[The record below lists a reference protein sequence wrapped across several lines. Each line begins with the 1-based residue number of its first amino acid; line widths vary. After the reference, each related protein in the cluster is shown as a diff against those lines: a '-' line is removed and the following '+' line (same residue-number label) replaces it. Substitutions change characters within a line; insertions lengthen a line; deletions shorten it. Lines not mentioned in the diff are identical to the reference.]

1 MKMKQVISVE
11 TLKDSIELLTDY
23 RNWVGE
29 EESNRFTKM
38 LLRKV
43 NENIDI
49 LERTIGKLESKEEIK
64 TSDEWENSDLPEMKG
79 TKVLDPDGW
88 DRQNYQFSYYE
99 ELITKDEYLH
109 RVGYSTCRWDKDLDG
124 KDYKQ
129 DLTMSS

>member
-1 MKMKQVISVE
+1 MKQIIGVE
-11 TLKDSIELLTDY
+11 TLKESIELLTDY
-23 RNWVGE
+23 RRWIGE
-29 EESNRFTKM
+29 EQSNRFTKM

-49 LERTIGKLESKEEIK
+49 LERTVGKLESKEEIK

-88 DRQNYQFSYYE
+88 DRQNFDFSYYQ
-99 ELITKDEYLH
+99 ELITKDEYLL
-109 RVGYSTCRWDKDLDG
+109 RVGGSTCEWNRD

-129 DLTMSS
+129 DLTMGGAI

>member
-1 MKMKQVISVE
+1 MKQIIGVE
-11 TLKDSIELLTDY
+11 TLKESIELLTDY
-23 RNWVGE
+23 RNWIGE
-29 EESNRFTKM
+29 EQSNRFTKM

-43 NENIDI
+43 NKNIDI

-88 DRQNYQFSYYE
+88 DRQNFDFSYYQ
-99 ELITKDEYLH
+99 ELITKDEYLL
-109 RVGYSTCRWDKDLDG
+109 RVGGSTCEWNRD

-129 DLTMSS
+129 DLTMGGAI

>member
-1 MKMKQVISVE
+1 MKQIIGVE
-11 TLKDSIELLTDY
+11 TLKESIELLTDY
-23 RNWVGE
+23 RNWIGE

-88 DRQNYQFSYYE
+88 DRQNFDFSYYQ
-99 ELITKDEYLH
+99 ELITKDEYLL
-109 RVGYSTCRWDKDLDG
+109 RVGGSTCEWNRD

-129 DLTMSS
+129 DLTMGGAI

>member
-1 MKMKQVISVE
+1 MKQIIGVE
-11 TLKDSIELLTDY
+11 TLKESIELLTDY
-23 RNWVGE
+23 RNWIGE
-29 EESNRFTKM
+29 EQSNRFTKM

-43 NENIDI
+43 YENIAI

-64 TSDEWENSDLPEMKG
+64 TSDEWEKSDLPEMKG
-79 TKVLDPDGW
+79 TEVLDPDGW
-88 DRQNYQFSYYE
+88 DRQNFDFSYYQ
-99 ELITKDEYLH
+99 ELTTKEEYLH

>member
-1 MKMKQVISVE
+1 MKQIIGVE
-11 TLKDSIELLTDY
+11 TLKESIELLTDY
-23 RNWVGE
+23 RRWIGE
-29 EESNRFTKM
+29 EQSNRFTKM

-64 TSDEWENSDLPEMKG
+64 TSDEWEKSDLPEMKG

-88 DRQNYQFSYYE
+88 DRQNFDFSYYQ

-109 RVGYSTCRWDKDLDG
+109 RVGGSTCRWDED

-129 DLTMSS
+129 DLTMGD

>member
-1 MKMKQVISVE
+1 MKQIIGVE
-11 TLKDSIELLTDY
+11 TLKESIELLTDY
-23 RNWVGE
+23 RRWIGE
-29 EESNRFTKM
+29 EQSNRFTKM

-88 DRQNYQFSYYE
+88 DRQNFDFSYYQ
-99 ELITKDEYLH
+99 ELITKDEYLL
-109 RVGYSTCRWDKDLDG
+109 RVGGSTCEWNRD

-129 DLTMSS
+129 DLTMGGAI

>member
-1 MKMKQVISVE
+1 MKQIIGVE
-11 TLKDSIELLTDY
+11 TLKESIELLTDY
-23 RNWVGE
+23 RNWIGE
-29 EESNRFTKM
+29 EQSNRFTKM

-49 LERTIGKLESKEEIK
+49 LERTIGKLESEEEIK

-88 DRQNYQFSYYE
+88 DRQNFDFSYYQ
-99 ELITKDEYLH
+99 ELITKDEYLL
-109 RVGYSTCRWDKDLDG
+109 RVGGSTCEWNRD

-129 DLTMSS
+129 DLTMES

>member
-1 MKMKQVISVE
+1 MKQVISVE
-11 TLKDSIELLTDY
+11 TLKESIELLTDY
-23 RNWVGE
+23 RNWIGE
-29 EESNRFTKM
+29 EQSNRFTKM

-88 DRQNYQFSYYE
+88 DRQNFDFSYYQ
-99 ELITKDEYLH
+99 ELITKDEYLL
-109 RVGYSTCRWDKDLDG
+109 RVGGSTCEWNRD

-129 DLTMSS
+129 DLTMGGAI

>member
-1 MKMKQVISVE
+1 MKQIIGVE
-11 TLKDSIELLTDY
+11 TLKESIELLTDY
-23 RNWVGE
+23 RNWIGE
-29 EESNRFTKM
+29 EQSNRFTKM

-88 DRQNYQFSYYE
+88 DRQNFDFSYYQ
-99 ELITKDEYLH
+99 ELITKEEYLH
-109 RVGYSTCRWDKDLDG
+109 RVGGSTCEWNRD

-129 DLTMSS
+129 DLTMGGAI

>member
-1 MKMKQVISVE
+1 MKQIIGVE
-11 TLKDSIELLTDY
+11 TLKESIELLTDY
-23 RNWVGE
+23 RNWIGE
-29 EESNRFTKM
+29 EQSNRFTKM

-49 LERTIGKLESKEEIK
+49 LERTIVKLESKEEIK

-88 DRQNYQFSYYE
+88 DRQNFDFSYYQ
-99 ELITKDEYLH
+99 ELITKDEYLL
-109 RVGYSTCRWDKDLDG
+109 RVGGSTCEWNRD

-129 DLTMSS
+129 DLTMGGAI

>member
-1 MKMKQVISVE
+1 MKQIIGVE
-11 TLKDSIELLTDY
+11 TLKESVELLTDY
-23 RNWVGE
+23 RNWIGE
-29 EESNRFTKM
+29 EQSNRFTKM

-88 DRQNYQFSYYE
+88 DRQNFDFSYYQ
-99 ELITKDEYLH
+99 ELITKDEYLL
-109 RVGYSTCRWDKDLDG
+109 RVGGSTCEWNRD

-129 DLTMSS
+129 DLTMDS

>member
-1 MKMKQVISVE
+1 MKQVISVE
-11 TLKDSIELLTDY
+11 TLKESIELLTDY
-23 RNWVGE
+23 RNWIGE

-88 DRQNYQFSYYE
+88 DRQNFDFSYYQ
-99 ELITKDEYLH
+99 ELITKDEYLL
-109 RVGYSTCRWDKDLDG
+109 RVGGSTCEWNRD

-129 DLTMSS
+129 DLTMDS

>member
-1 MKMKQVISVE
+1 MKQIIGVE
-11 TLKDSIELLTDY
+11 TLKESIELLTDY
-23 RNWVGE
+23 RRWIGE
-29 EESNRFTKM
+29 EQSNRFTKM

-64 TSDEWENSDLPEMKG
+64 TSDEWEKSDLPEMKG

-88 DRQNYQFSYYE
+88 DRQNFDFSYYQ
-99 ELITKDEYLH
+99 ELITKEEYLH
-109 RVGYSTCRWDKDLDG
+109 RVGYSTCRWDED

-129 DLTMSS
+129 DLTMES

>member
-1 MKMKQVISVE
+1 MKQVIGVE
-11 TLKDSIELLTDY
+11 TLKESIELLTDY
-23 RNWVGE
+23 RRWIGE
-29 EESNRFTKM
+29 EDSNRFTKM

-64 TSDEWENSDLPEMKG
+64 TSDEWEKSDLPEMKG

-88 DRQNYQFSYYE
+88 DRQNFDFSYYQ

-109 RVGYSTCRWDKDLDG
+109 RVGGSTCRWDED

-129 DLTMSS
+129 DLTMGD

>member
-1 MKMKQVISVE
+1 MKQVISVE

-23 RNWVGE
+23 RNWIGE

-43 NENIDI
+43 NENIVI
-49 LERTIGKLESKEEIK
+49 LERTIVKLESKEEIK
-64 TSDEWENSDLPEMKG
+64 TSDEWEKSNLPEMDG
-79 TKVLDPDGW
+79 TIVLDPDGW

-99 ELITKDEYLH
+99 ELITKDEYLL
-109 RVGYSTCRWDKDLDG
+109 RVGGSTCEWNRD

>member
-1 MKMKQVISVE
+1 MKQIIGVE
-11 TLKDSIELLTDY
+11 TLKESIELLTDY
-23 RNWVGE
+23 RNWIGE
-29 EESNRFTKM
+29 EQSNRFTKM

-88 DRQNYQFSYYE
+88 DRQNFDFSYYQ
-99 ELITKDEYLH
+99 ELITKDEYLL
-109 RVGYSTCRWDKDLDG
+109 RVGGSTCEWNRD

-129 DLTMSS
+129 DLTMGGAI

>member
-1 MKMKQVISVE
+1 MKQIIGVE
-11 TLKDSIELLTDY
+11 TLKESIELLTDY
-23 RNWVGE
+23 RNWIGE

-88 DRQNYQFSYYE
+88 DRQNFDFSYYQ
-99 ELITKDEYLH
+99 ELITKDEYLL
-109 RVGYSTCRWDKDLDG
+109 RVGGSTCEWNRD

-129 DLTMSS
+129 DLTMDS

>member
-1 MKMKQVISVE
+1 MKQIIGVE
-11 TLKDSIELLTDY
+11 TLKESIELLTDY
-23 RNWVGE
+23 RNWIGE
-29 EESNRFTKM
+29 EQSNRFTKM

-79 TKVLDPDGW
+79 TEVLDPDGW
-88 DRQNYQFSYYE
+88 DRQNFDFSYYQ
-99 ELITKDEYLH
+99 ELITKDEYLL
-109 RVGYSTCRWDKDLDG
+109 RVGGSTCEWNRD

-129 DLTMSS
+129 DLTMGGAI

>member
-1 MKMKQVISVE
+1 MKQVISVE

-43 NENIDI
+43 NENISM
-49 LERTIGKLESKEEIK
+49 LERTVGKLESKEEIK
-64 TSDEWENSDLPEMKG
+64 TSDEWEKSNLPEMDG
-79 TKVLDPDGW
+79 TTVLDPDGW

-109 RVGYSTCRWDKDLDG
+109 RVSYSTCRWDKDLDG

>member
-1 MKMKQVISVE
+1 MKQIIGVE
-11 TLKDSIELLTDY
+11 TLKESIELLTDY
-23 RNWVGE
+23 RNWIGE
-29 EESNRFTKM
+29 EQSNRFTKM

-88 DRQNYQFSYYE
+88 DRQNFDFSYYQ
-99 ELITKDEYLH
+99 ELITKDEYLL
-109 RVGYSTCRWDKDLDG
+109 RVGGSTCEWNRD

-129 DLTMSS
+129 DLTMES

>member
-1 MKMKQVISVE
+1 MKQVIGVE
-11 TLKDSIELLTDY
+11 TLKESIELLTDY
-23 RNWVGE
+23 RRWIGE
-29 EESNRFTKM
+29 EQSNRFTKM

-64 TSDEWENSDLPEMKG
+64 TSDEWEKSDLPEMKG

-88 DRQNYQFSYYE
+88 DRQNFDFSYYQ

-109 RVGYSTCRWDKDLDG
+109 RVGGSTCRWDED

-129 DLTMSS
+129 DLTMGD